1 MGFQLP
7 EAPNEARRARITRW
21 VTFSIVV
28 LLVALLGYLAWVGYA
43 GSGDLV
49 NPQDPSADCR
59 TPASAFDWS
68 YEAINYPRS
77 SDAELEANAD
87 RMHCSGQVTAAGTAL
102 TSSDGTHLAGWYIP
116 AARNPGAAATVV
128 LAHSYGGNKSD
139 MLEWA
144 EPLHADYNLVLFDFR
159 NHGQSGAAATTA
171 GVDEQRDL
179 RAVIDWLETVK
190 GATRIGVL
198 GVSMGGAAAV
208 NEATTD
214 DRVDALVL
222 DSTHA
227 TLANALVARLERA
240 GYPLAVPGAWSILFG
255 GLLRTGLDM
264 SAVDPVQAVE
274 RYGKSGRPL
283 LLVSA
288 GRDDAIGANDA
299 ADLLAAATDGGADA
313 ELETCAE
320 AGHAASISTCP
331 DDYRSWVLGFFDA
344 RLAPGTAR

>member
-1 MGFQLP
+1 VGFQLP

-28 LLVALLGYLAWVGYA
+28 LLVALLAYLAWVGYA
-43 GSGDLV
+43 GSGELV
-49 NPQDPSADCR
+49 DPQDPSADCR
-59 TPASAFDWS
+59 TPGTAFGWN
-68 YEAINYPRS
+68 YEAINYPRA
-77 SDAELEANAD
+77 SDDDLASNAD
-87 RMHCSGQVTAAGTAL
+87 PMHCTGPVTPAGTAL
-102 TSSDGTHLAGWYIP
+102 TASDGTHLAGWYIP
-116 AARNPGAAATVV
+116 AARNAGAAATVV
-128 LAHSYGGNKSD
+128 LAHGYAGNKSD

-144 EPLHADYNLVLFDFR
+144 EPLHTDYNLVLFDFR
-159 NHGQSGAAATTA
+159 NHGQSGAASTTV
-171 GVDEQRDL
+171 GVTEQRDL

-190 GATRIGVL
+190 GAKRIGVL

-208 NEATTD
+208 NEAATD

-274 RYGKSGRPL
+274 RYGRGGRPV
-283 LLVSA
+283 LLVAA
-288 GRDDAIGANDA
+288 GRDDAIGANDPQ
-299 ADLLAAATDGGADA
+299 DLLAAAEEGGADA
-313 ELETCAE
+313 ELQTCAD
-320 AGHAASISTCP
+320 AGHEGSVSTCP
-331 DDYRSWVLGFFDA
+331 DDYRSWVVGFFDA
-344 RLAPGTAR
+344 RLAPGVAR